1 MATPSGLDSPSSRAL
16 ALAVALGSATCSKEV
31 AVEPAAPPGR
41 EPAAAPVDPFVD
53 ERRAM
58 VREQIEA
65 RGVRDVRVLDVMRTL
80 PRHVFVPD
88 SQRGFAYRDHPL
100 PIGHGQTISQ
110 PFIVALMTE
119 LLDPKPEHVV
129 LEVGTGSGY
138 QAAVLAE
145 CVRKVYT
152 IEIVAALGERARATL
167 AALGYRNV
175 DVRIGDGYLGWPEA
189 APFDGIVVT
198 AAPEHVPQPLL
209 DQLKPGG
216 RMVIPVGAQ
225 AGGQDLLLITKEADG
240 RTITR
245 RKLPVRFVPLT
256 REPR

>member
-1 MATPSGLDSPSSRAL
+1 MTGRREWLIRSGFTLAAGLLAARAL
-16 ALAVALGSATCSKEV
+16 ARDEAAARRRLLREIESDMRRTESYTGRARLAPCVAAAMGRVERHRFVPAEV
-31 AVEPAAPPGR
+31 A
-41 EPAAAPVDPFVD
+41 
-53 ERRAM
+53 
-58 VREQIEA
+58 
-65 RGVRDVRVLDVMRTL
+65 
-80 PRHVFVPD
+80 
-88 SQRGFAYRDHPL
+88 AYAYENRPL

-119 LLDPKPEHVV
+119 LLDPQPEHVV

-167 AALGYRNV
+167 EALGYRNV
-175 DVRIGDGYLGWPEA
+175 EVRIGDGYLGWPEA

-256 REPR
+256 RERR

>member
-1 MATPSGLDSPSSRAL
+1 MTSRREWLIRSGL
-16 ALAVALGSATCSKEV
+16 ALAGGLLASRASARDAAAERRRLLREIESDMRRTESYTGRARLAPCVAAAMGRVERHRFVPAEV
-31 AVEPAAPPGR
+31 AA
-41 EPAAAPVDPFVD
+41 
-53 ERRAM
+53 
-58 VREQIEA
+58 
-65 RGVRDVRVLDVMRTL
+65 
-80 PRHVFVPD
+80 H
-88 SQRGFAYRDHPL
+88 AYENRPL
-100 PIGHGQTISQ
+100 PIGQGQTISQ

-152 IEIVAALGERARATL
+152 IEIVAALGEHARATL

-175 DVRIGDGYLGWPEA
+175 EVRVGDGYLGWPEA

-209 DQLKPGG
+209 DQLRPGG

-225 AGGQDLLLITKEADG
+225 VGGQDLLLITKEADG

-256 REPR
+256 RELR

>member
-1 MATPSGLDSPSSRAL
+1 MSAGDPARLMRFVLEMRQAGVTDARAL
-16 ALAVALGSATCSKEV
+16 SALERTSRGHYAPEHLQGLAMDDVGLPLAHAQTMTKPSIVGRVIAALG
-31 AVEPAAPPGR
+31 
-41 EPAAAPVDPFVD
+41 
-53 ERRAM
+53 
-58 VREQIEA
+58 
-65 RGVRDVRVLDVMRTL
+65 
-80 PRHVFVPD
+80 
-88 SQRGFAYRDHPL
+88 
-100 PIGHGQTISQ
+100 
-110 PFIVALMTE
+110 
-119 LLDPKPEHVV
+119 PEDGDVV

-225 AGGQDLLLITKEADG
+225 VGGQDLLLITREADG

>member
-1 MATPSGLDSPSSRAL
+1 MTGRREWLIRGGSAL
-16 ALAVALGSATCSKEV
+16 AAGLLAPRASAGDEAERRRRLLREIESDLRRTETYT
-31 AVEPAAPPGR
+31 GR
-41 EPAAAPVDPFVD
+41 ARLSPCVAAAMGRV
-53 ERRAM
+53 ERHR
-58 VREQIEA
+58 
-65 RGVRDVRVLDVMRTL
+65 
-80 PRHVFVPD
+80 FVPVE
-88 SQRGFAYRDHPL
+88 FAAHAYENRPL

-110 PFIVALMTE
+110 PFIVALMTD
-119 LLDPKPEHVV
+119 LLDPRPEHVV

-175 DVRIGDGYLGWPEA
+175 EVRIGDGYLGWPEA
-189 APFDGIVVT
+189 APFDGIMVT

-225 AGGQDLLLITKEADG
+225 VGGQDLLLITKEADG

-256 REPR
+256 RELR

>member
-1 MATPSGLDSPSSRAL
+1 MTGRREWLIRSGFAL
-16 ALAVALGSATCSKEV
+16 AAGLLAARASARDEAAERRRLLREIESDMRRTESYTGRARLAPCVAAALGRVERHRFVPAEV
-31 AVEPAAPPGR
+31 A
-41 EPAAAPVDPFVD
+41 
-53 ERRAM
+53 
-58 VREQIEA
+58 
-65 RGVRDVRVLDVMRTL
+65 
-80 PRHVFVPD
+80 
-88 SQRGFAYRDHPL
+88 AYAYENRPL

-119 LLDPKPEHVV
+119 LLDPQPEHVV

-152 IEIVAALGERARATL
+152 IEIVAALGERARAAL

-175 DVRIGDGYLGWPEA
+175 EVRIGDGYLGWPEA